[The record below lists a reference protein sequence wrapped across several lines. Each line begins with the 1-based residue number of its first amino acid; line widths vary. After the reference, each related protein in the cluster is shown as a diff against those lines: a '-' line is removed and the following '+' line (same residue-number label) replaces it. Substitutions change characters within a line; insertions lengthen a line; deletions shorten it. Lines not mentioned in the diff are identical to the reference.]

1 MVLHQPQQADSL
13 PAAAVLEPAGQAAHQ
28 AQAAKGRC
36 VALWMAA
43 PASGQGKTL
52 VMAALARW
60 RQRQGRR
67 VRMCQCG
74 PDFLDPRWHELAC
87 GAPVHHLDFSS
98 GKAVYRLFLGDLE

>member
-67 VRMCQCG
+67 VRMRQSG